1 MPTMYSSGGGNVK
14 NLYPEFG
21 EGYIK
26 YGNGLLI
33 CYGTTS
39 ISSNGYATINF
50 PVAFATKD
58 SYTLMASAMYVSGL
72 TNSTS
77 NTVTVQNNSASLAYV
92 YMRDRSG
99 AQLNDMYATYIAMGY
114 WTDPESYDQSI
125 N

>member
-21 EGYIK
+21 DGYIK

-39 ISSNGYATINF
+39 ISSNGYAIIDF
-50 PVAFATKD
+50 PVAFATND
-58 SYTLMASAMYVSGL
+58 SYTLIASAKYISSS
-72 TNSTS
+72 TSTS
-77 NTVTVQNNSASLAYV
+77 NTVTVQNNSASRAYV

-99 AQLNDMYATYIAMGY
+99 AQLNDMCATYIAIGY

>member
-1 MPTMYSSGGGNVK
+1 MSGGGNVK

-21 EGYIK
+21 NGYIK

-58 SYTLMASAMYVSGL
+58 SYTLMASAKYISSS
-72 TNSTS
+72 TSTS

-99 AQLNDMYATYIAMGY
+99 AQLDNMYANYIAIGY